1 MNRNSDRTG
10 FSLVEVVL
18 ALLVFAIGILSVL
31 ALFPSGLLLSQRAHQ
46 DTYISE
52 FAEMA
57 LNAVGTELELNQ
69 LFWETNDAGFASLQN
84 NYVITPTRPAGLPWY
99 NPPAII
105 ISSNTTYRL
114 MLASNTNVVDR
125 ALRYELK
132 LRRDNESEYMPMV
145 ELAAKPFVDTV
156 INVVT
161 TRGYVLWVKDNVYMI
176 ETNNVVP
183 MHEHMIT
190 AHLRV
195 KPGLY
200 GSDGERY
207 FFRYYFDYENRKKK

>member
-57 LNAVGTELELNQ
+57 LNSVGTELELNQ
-69 LFWETNDAGFASLQN
+69 LFWETNDAGFASLQD
-84 NYVITPTRPAGLPWY
+84 NYVITPTRPAGSPWY

-114 MLASNTNVVDR
+114 MLASNTNMVDR
-125 ALRYELK
+125 ALRYDLRLERSFGMICELLGDPVPIK
-132 LRRDNESEYMPMV
+132 TM
-145 ELAAKPFVDTV
+145 
-156 INVVT
+156 
-161 TRGYVLWVKDNVYMI
+161 TRGTDSSGFPILI
-176 ETNNVVP
+176 TNMYYCIHTSQVVR
-183 MHEHMIT
+183 MDEHIIK

-195 KPGLY
+195 TPGLY

-207 FFRYYFDYENRKKK
+207 FFRYYFDYENRKRK